1 LPQPSTAADKVG
13 AVKLPELADEPPD
26 LLAGLLLLVG
36 LPSAIPEPGTA
47 EAVAELFDVAG
58 PLVEPPAGL
67 LGAVGEPPLLTVG
80 LPAAAGVLPPTAWV
94 EDPDEHPISAHRPR
108 MATEPAIVDFRRSIE
123 LHPFVS

>member
-1 LPQPSTAADKVG
+1 
-13 AVKLPELADEPPD
+13 VKLPEPADEPPD

-36 LPSAIPEPGTA
+36 VPNAIPEPGTE

-58 PLVEPPAGL
+58 PLVEPAELP
-67 LGAVGEPPLLTVG
+67 GAVGEPPLLTVG
-80 LPAAAGVLPPTAWV
+80 LPAVDGVLAPTAWV

-108 MATEPAIVDFRRSIE
+108 MATEPAIVDFRRNIE